1 MQIAIWLLTKL
12 FSDLLTSDSEREAIL
27 GDFEERHL
35 KGTWRALGETL
46 RLVMIRQAQLWKTWQ
61 PWLLFLVLLLPINA
75 VQQACGSILEV
86 LFMQPLGSQSIR
98 MTVLFAAI
106 LTITLGWRG
115 GFCAARL
122 GGLSRWSVLF
132 VVLATSQLAI
142 WRAEPTVRAWFLITT
157 GLLTGLPTLL
167 GAWRAS
173 SPSPLDTSSR
183 LLLFSVQVME
193 YCGLFLAAQPS
204 QSTVPQDPI
213 LIPVLLWPMAL
224 PLLYRASIRT
234 TQ

>member
-1 MQIAIWLLTKL
+1 
-12 FSDLLTSDSEREAIL
+12 
-27 GDFEERHL
+27 
-35 KGTWRALGETL
+35 
-46 RLVMIRQAQLWKTWQ
+46 LVTIRQAQLWKRWQ
-61 PWLLFLVLLLPINA
+61 PWLLFLVLLLLINA
-75 VQQACGSILEV
+75 AQQACGSILEV

-132 VVLATSQLAI
+132 AVLATSQLAI

-157 GLLTGLPTLL
+157 GLPTSLPMLL

-173 SPSPLDTSSR
+173 SSRPFDISSR
-183 LLLFSVQVME
+183 LLLFSV
-193 YCGLFLAAQPS
+193 
-204 QSTVPQDPI
+204 
-213 LIPVLLWPMAL
+213 
-224 PLLYRASIRT
+224 
-234 TQ
+234 